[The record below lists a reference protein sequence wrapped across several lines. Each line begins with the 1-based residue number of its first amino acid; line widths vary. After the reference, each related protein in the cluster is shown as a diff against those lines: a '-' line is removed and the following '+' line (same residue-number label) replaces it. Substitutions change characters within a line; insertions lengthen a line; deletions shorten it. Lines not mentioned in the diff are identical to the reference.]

1 MEFTSIYHLI
11 NRELL
16 IECHKSIDGN
26 KAVGIDKVTK
36 AEYETNLEENIECL
50 VDRLKRKAYKP
61 KPARRVMIPK
71 DNGKMRPLNVY
82 CYEDKIV
89 QEAVRKLLESI
100 YEPLFYDEM
109 MGFRPNRG
117 CHDALK
123 KLNVMIEQR
132 YTNYILDADIK
143 GFFDHLNHEWI
154 MKFIKSKIKDPN
166 FCRLIS
172 RMLKSGVMEN
182 FEYQDTEE
190 GSGQGS
196 LCSPIIANIYMHYV
210 LIWWYKEKMQPYIEG
225 FSGMV
230 VYADDFV
237 MCFQHKKD
245 AERFCEHLNH
255 RMNYFGL
262 ELENDKTRLI
272 PFGKLYWKRNKE
284 LGTKTETFTFLGFTH
299 YCSNNKNGNFRVKRK
314 TSRKKFAKKCKEI
327 NKTIRELRPYPIK
340 QIIRRINQILIGYY
354 HYYGITDNYD
364 GINRFYHVVRKRLF
378 HWLNRRSQRNSYN
391 WDGFVELLKQYP
403 LVTPKIYVNIYDN
416 C

>member
-1 MEFTSIYHLI
+1 MPSEGSREEVFFSSKTLVVKAISKRKHLLYTGIDFKMETKLERISQLSKENPNMEFTSIYHLI

-89 QEAVRKLLESI
+89 QEAVRRLLESI

-143 GFFDHLNHEWI
+143 GFSAI
-154 MKFIKSKIKDPN
+154 
-166 FCRLIS
+166 
-172 RMLKSGVMEN
+172 
-182 FEYQDTEE
+182 
-190 GSGQGS
+190 
-196 LCSPIIANIYMHYV
+196 
-210 LIWWYKEKMQPYIEG
+210 
-225 FSGMV
+225 
-230 VYADDFV
+230 
-237 MCFQHKKD
+237 
-245 AERFCEHLNH
+245 
-255 RMNYFGL
+255 
-262 ELENDKTRLI
+262 
-272 PFGKLYWKRNKE
+272 
-284 LGTKTETFTFLGFTH
+284 
-299 YCSNNKNGNFRVKRK
+299 
-314 TSRKKFAKKCKEI
+314 
-327 NKTIRELRPYPIK
+327 
-340 QIIRRINQILIGYY
+340 
-354 HYYGITDNYD
+354 
-364 GINRFYHVVRKRLF
+364 
-378 HWLNRRSQRNSYN
+378 
-391 WDGFVELLKQYP
+391 
-403 LVTPKIYVNIYDN
+403 
-416 C
+416 